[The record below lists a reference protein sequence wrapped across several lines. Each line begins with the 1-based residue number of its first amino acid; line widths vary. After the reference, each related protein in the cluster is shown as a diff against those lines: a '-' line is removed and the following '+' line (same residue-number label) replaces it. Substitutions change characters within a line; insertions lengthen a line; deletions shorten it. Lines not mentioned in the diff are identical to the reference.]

1 MNVSWPDG
9 LDVTALTARGWVPKR
24 FNQFVVKV
32 HSRCNLACGYC
43 YVYESADQGWR
54 AQPRVMSE
62 AVFTTACH
70 RIAEHTGETV
80 SLVFHGG
87 EPLLAGAE
95 HLNRLAER
103 ATTIIG
109 SERLRLGMQTNGLLF
124 DEPVAEVCERWN
136 IRVAVSVDGDQA
148 GHDRHRVFR
157 DGRGSHADVLRGLH
171 VLRGHQRLYAG
182 LLCTV
187 DLRNDPITTYEA
199 LVELGP
205 PTVDFL
211 LPHGNWSTPPPG
223 RVEGGPPAY
232 GEWLSLVFDR
242 WFDAP
247 AEEATGPGQETKV
260 RLFDD
265 LLALTLGGTGTSESV
280 GLQPIRVAVIET
292 DGTVE
297 QVDTLK
303 TAFAG
308 ATQVRTAG
316 GSNPFDAALLAP
328 QIVAR
333 QLGRDALSA
342 TCRACSIHEICGGG
356 NYTHRFRAGEGFLN
370 PSVYCPDLK
379 FLIDHV
385 RARVSGELAKI
396 GTRRRPGGV

>member
-1 MNVSWPDG
+1 MDVSWPDD
-9 LDVTALTARGWVPKR
+9 LDVTALTAHGWAPKN
-24 FNQFVVKV
+24 FNQFIVKI

-54 AQPRVMSE
+54 DQPRVMSE
-62 AVFTTACH
+62 AVFATAC
-70 RIAEHTGETV
+70 RQIAEHAGESV

-87 EPLLAGAE
+87 EPLLAGAD
-95 HLNRLAER
+95 HLDRLAAL
-103 ATTIIG
+103 ATSVVG
-109 SERLRLGMQTNGLLF
+109 PGRRLRLGMQTNGLLF
-124 DEPVAEVCERWN
+124 DERVAEVCDRRQ
-136 IRVAVSVDGDQA
+136 IRVAVSVDGDEA
-148 GHDRHRVFR
+148 GHDRHRRFR
-157 DGRGSHADVLRGLH
+157 DGRGSHAEVVRGLRVLRAH
-171 VLRGHQRLYAG
+171 PHLYAG

-187 DLRNDPITTYEA
+187 DLANDPITTYEA

-211 LPHGNWSTPPPG
+211 LPHGNWTTPPPG
-223 RVEGGPPAY
+223 RAEGGPPAY
-232 GEWLSLVFDR
+232 GEWLSLIFDR

-247 AEEATGPGQETKV
+247 VRETGV

-265 LLALTLGGTGTSESV
+265 ILALILGGRGTSESV
-280 GLQPIRVAVIET
+280 GLLPIRVAVIET
-292 DGTVE
+292 DGTIE

-308 ATQVRTAG
+308 ATRMRPAG
-316 GSNPFDAALLAP
+316 GGNPFDAAVLEP

-333 QLGRDALSA
+333 QLGKKALCA

-356 NYTHRFRAGEGFLN
+356 NYTHRFRAGSGFLN
-370 PSVYCPDLK
+370 PSVYCPDLT
-379 FLIDHV
+379 FLINHV

-396 GTRRRPGGV
+396 QPDRRPAGSA

>member
-1 MNVSWPDG
+1 MDGRWPDD
-9 LDVTALTARGWVPKR
+9 LDVTALTAQGWRPKR

-43 YVYESADQGWR
+43 YVYESADQSWR
-54 AQPRVMSE
+54 DQPKIMTE
-62 AVFTTACH
+62 AVFTEAC
-70 RIAEHTGETV
+70 RQIDEHAGAAV

-87 EPLLAGAE
+87 EPLLAGAA
-95 HLNRLAER
+95 HLDRLASV
-103 ATTIIG
+103 ATAILSPG
-109 SERLRLGMQTNGLLF
+109 RRLRLGLQTNGLLL
-124 DEPVAEVCERWN
+124 DPRMIEVCDRWG
-136 IRVAVSVDGDQA
+136 IRVAVSLDGDEA
-148 GHDRHRVFR
+148 GHDRHRKFR
-157 DGRGSHADVLRGLH
+157 DGSGSHAGVARGLRLLQQH
-171 VLRGHQRLYAG
+171 RHLYAG

-187 DLRNDPITTYEA
+187 DLANDPVTTYEA
-199 LVELGP
+199 LLEFEP

-211 LPHGNWSTPPPG
+211 LPHANWTA
-223 RVEGGPPAY
+223 PPAGDRAAY
-232 GEWLSLVFDR
+232 GKWLSRIFDR

-247 AEEATGPGQETKV
+247 VRESGV

-265 LLALTLGGTGTSESV
+265 ILALTLGGTGTSESV

-308 ATQVRTAG
+308 ATRVHAAAG
-316 GSNPFDAALLAP
+316 GNPLDQALRQP

-333 QLGRDALSA
+333 QLGAEALCP
-342 TCRACSIHEICGGG
+342 TCRDCEIHEICGGG
-356 NYTHRFRAGEGFLN
+356 NYTHRFRAGNGFLN
-370 PSVYCPDLK
+370 PSVYCPDLT
-379 FLIDHV
+379 FLIGHI

-396 GTRRRPGGV
+396 RTRRPTGGD